1 MVQFRKSHPARR
13 RRIKRDRVGVE
24 RKGVAGL
31 KLKTKTVV
39 EEAKEDSIK
48 NKDTTG
54 DKLILTKS
62 ADSTNNS
69 LHRSAN
75 ANNTESELAKESSQD
90 LSLQVNSRELPRILS
105 RELPQGSSGEL
116 PSQVITTRDSH
127 HEATGESP
135 IETNSSTSRSIE
147 DNLAELLNRT
157 L

>member
-54 DKLILTKS
+54 DKLIL
-62 ADSTNNS
+62 S
-69 LHRSAN
+69 LIH
-75 ANNTESELAKESSQD
+75 
-90 LSLQVNSRELPRILS
+90 I
-105 RELPQGSSGEL
+105 
-116 PSQVITTRDSH
+116 
-127 HEATGESP
+127 
-135 IETNSSTSRSIE
+135 
-147 DNLAELLNRT
+147 
-157 L
+157 

>member
-75 ANNTESELAKESSQD
+75 ENNRESELTRESSQD
-90 LSLQVNSRELPRILS
+90 LQVNSRELQRILS